1 VSGSVAAEFLLL
13 RERASTWILLGIWT
27 ALATFFSYLL
37 PYVEYRNG
45 DLGGGPGEVSLAEL
59 LPDRL
64 AAQLSGG
71 FPFFGGVFA
80 LMLGVLALGSEYGW
94 GTLRTVLVQRPGRLQ
109 VFAAKLIALGA
120 ALVPFV
126 LAVFAVGIASSYAIA
141 RIEGVEAVWPSAW
154 DIVRALGA
162 SWLILAVW
170 AALGIALGV
179 LSRGTAL
186 AIGVGILYAL
196 VIEGLL
202 SAFADQVS
210 QLEPLVEFFL
220 RANAYS
226 LVEGLGAATTGAAS
240 DGPGAFS
247 GPYVGGV
254 QAAIVLSVYLIG
266 FLALSGFL
274 IRRRDVT

>member
-1 VSGSVAAEFLLL
+1 MSGSLSAELLLL
-13 RERASTWILLGIWT
+13 RKRRSTWILLAIWV
-27 ALATFFSYLL
+27 ALAMFFSYLL

-45 DLGGGPGEVSLAEL
+45 DIGGGPGQTPLEEL
-59 LPDRL
+59 LPDQL
-64 AAQLSGG
+64 AGHLSGG

-109 VFAAKLIALGA
+109 VFAAKLLALAVG
-120 ALVPFV
+120 LVPFV
-126 LAVFAVGIASSYAIA
+126 LAVFAFGTASSYAIA
-141 RIEGVEAVWPSAW
+141 WSEGVTPGSPAALDV
-154 DIVRALGA
+154 VRALAAG
-162 SWLILAVW
+162 WLILAVW
-170 AALGIALGV
+170 AAFGVALGL

-196 VIEGLL
+196 VIEGLI

-210 QLEPLVEFFL
+210 LLEPLVELFL

-226 LVEGLGAATTGAAS
+226 LVEGLGGSATGAAT

-247 GPYVGGV
+247 GPYVGGT
-254 QAAIVLSVYLIG
+254 QALIVLVGYVVG
-266 FLALSGFL
+266 FLLLSGFL
-274 IRRRDVT
+274 LRRRDVT